1 MFAILT
7 QAISTIQEH
16 ALPPVGV
23 YSKIAI
29 LLLVRALALGLMHL
43 AMMEVAILIVP
54 PIITKITLIA
64 LVLISVF

>member
-1 MFAILT
+1 MQAIL
-7 QAISTIQEH
+7 TIQEH
-16 ALPPVGV
+16 ALLHAGV

-43 AMMEVAILIVP
+43 AMMGVVILVVP

-64 LVLISVF
+64 LVLINAI